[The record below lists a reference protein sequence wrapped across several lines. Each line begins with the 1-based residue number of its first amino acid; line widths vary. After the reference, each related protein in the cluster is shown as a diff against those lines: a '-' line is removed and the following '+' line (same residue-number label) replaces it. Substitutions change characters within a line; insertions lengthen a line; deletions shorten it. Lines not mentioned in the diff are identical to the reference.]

1 MHRRLFI
8 VVLCLLLLISPA
20 SAQAQGGDAVYI
32 VQPGDNLSTIAE
44 RFRLPLQAI
53 LAANG
58 ITNPNF
64 LQVGQRLILP
74 GLGVEGTLTTIPVPP
89 GATFRSLARQY
100 HIDLPA
106 LRRINHL
113 VSPAQIYIG
122 QNLIVLQEA
131 IEETPPATFVLQTG
145 ESWLE
150 AAVRQGANPW
160 SLLDLNGLPHPA
172 AALPGEAYFAPSS
185 EPRRAPIQVL
195 PPAIGA
201 LSLEPLPPLQG
212 DTVVIKVQLAPGAT
226 PSGRLG
232 DRELRFFRLDDQTW
246 VALQGIHAMLEPGVY
261 PFWLE
266 VRSGQDV
273 QAFEQGILIHSAGF
287 PDDPILYVKDETT
300 IDQAVMDAEWQQ
312 VLQIT
317 AEATPERFWN
327 GLFQSPALFFPEPN
341 CFTSRFGNR
350 REYRA
355 QNNAQAVFYSFHSG
369 LDFCGGAGLSI
380 AAPAAGKVVFTGLLT
395 VRGNATFIDHGWGV
409 YTGYFHQSQIHVQ
422 PGEMVAP
429 GQIIGVVGDTGR
441 VTGAHLHWEV
451 WVNGVQVNPMR
462 WLERSFP

>member
-1 MHRRLFI
+1 MHRRLSL
-8 VVLCLLLLISPA
+8 VLLLFLLLVPPA
-20 SAQAQGGDAVYI
+20 SAQAQGGEAVYI

-44 RFRLPLQAI
+44 RFRIPLQAI

-58 ITNPNF
+58 LTNPNF

-74 GLGVEGTLTTIPVPP
+74 GLGVEGTLITVPIPP
-89 GATFRSLARQY
+89 GATFRTLARQY
-100 HIDLPA
+100 HIDSPA
-106 LRRINHL
+106 LLRLNRLI
-113 VSPAQIYIG
+113 SPDQIYIG
-122 QNLIVLQEA
+122 QNLIVVQERV
-131 IEETPPATFVLQTG
+131 EKVPPEAFVLQKG

-160 SLLDLNGLPHPA
+160 ALLDLNGLRYPA
-172 AALPGEAYFAPSS
+172 AVLPGETYFLPAS
-185 EPRRAPIQVL
+185 EPRDTPLQVL
-195 PPAIGA
+195 PPALRA
-201 LSLEPLPPLQG
+201 VSFEPLPPVQG
-212 DTVVIKVQLAPGAT
+212 DTVVIKVQAAPEAALTGKV
-226 PSGRLG
+226 G
-232 DRELRFFRLDDQTW
+232 DTDLRFFRLEDQTW

-261 PFWLE
+261 PLRLE
-266 VRSGQDV
+266 AHLGQDV
-273 QAFEQGILIHSAGF
+273 QVFEQGLLIRSAGF
-287 PDDPILYVKDETT
+287 PDDPILYVKDEMT
-300 IDQAVMDAEWQQ
+300 IDQAVMDTEWQQ
-312 VLQIT
+312 VLQIIS
-317 AEATPERFWN
+317 AATPERLWN
-327 GLFQSPALFFPEPN
+327 GVFQSPALFFPDPN

-355 QNNAQAVFYSFHSG
+355 QNNAQAVLYSFHSG

-380 AAPAAGKVVFTGLLT
+380 AAAAAGKVVFTSLLT

-409 YTGYFHQSQIHVQ
+409 YSGYFHQSQINVQ
-422 PGEMVAP
+422 PGEMVTP